1 MGRNLP
7 HAQGAPL
14 GGFVQEMI
22 KGANVALPDLS
33 DSVGSVIVSL
43 GWASPTGE
51 GDADVS
57 VLLLDSSGKVRSDS
71 DFYFYNHPV
80 AADGSVQVLGKTPTA
95 DGSEDRIS
103 FDLTAVPA
111 EIDRIVVAASRYDG
125 ARFGELEDVRITL
138 ADAAGESLLR
148 FAVDDA
154 DSVTAVI
161 FGELYRRGEEWKF
174 RAVGQG
180 YETGLAGLATDF
192 GVDIEDDAAT
202 DTEAA
207 LDAAE
212 GDERADTTALAP
224 GRGTGPAGDAGG
236 HPRSS
241 SA

>member
-125 ARFGELEDVRITL
+125 ARFGELKGTL
-138 ADAAGESLLR
+138 TYSERRAARYSPIIQSMPHSSQPNTHMPAPPENGAP
-148 FAVDDA
+148 AV
-154 DSVTAVI
+154 
-161 FGELYRRGEEWKF
+161 EE
-174 RAVGQG
+174 
-180 YETGLAGLATDF
+180 
-192 GVDIEDDAAT
+192 
-202 DTEAA
+202 
-207 LDAAE
+207 
-212 GDERADTTALAP
+212 
-224 GRGTGPAGDAGG
+224 
-236 HPRSS
+236 
-241 SA
+241 